1 MVNSLMRGYLLH
13 IYFIPQILFLLFED
27 DVLLLGSS
35 SSDLQVGLRWF
46 GTEVWGGMDV
56 N

>member
-1 MVNSLMRGYLLH
+1 MVKSHEGLFITH

-35 SSDLQVGLRWF
+35 SSDLQVRLR
-46 GTEVWGGMDV
+46 
-56 N
+56 